1 VSFWQQASS
10 GQRARWWEEGED
22 PDYRFS
28 LANERTFLA
37 WIRTALALLAG
48 AVALKQ
54 LVPPFSIPGLRTG
67 LSVMLAALGL
77 AIAITAYRQWA
88 GNEVAMRHG
97 RTLPRSLML
106 PWLSGLLA
114 LAGIVV
120 VIDVLTGSL

>member
-1 VSFWQQASS
+1 MSFWQQATS
-10 GQRARWWEEGED
+10 GQRARWWDEGTD

-54 LVPPFSIPGLRTG
+54 LVPSFAIPGMRTG
-67 LSVMLAALGL
+67 LSVMMTGLGL

-88 GNEVAMRHG
+88 GNEAAMRHG
-97 RTLPRSLML
+97 RTLPRSALL
-106 PWLSGLLA
+106 PWVSGVLA
-114 LAGIVV
+114 LAAIIV
-120 VIDVLTGSL
+120 VIDVLSGSL